1 MLVPELRSA
10 KRFRFAMLVRIA
22 FSFLSVAAALRMT
35 ASEPALDTLA
45 GVFQH
50 APVQVFDAP
59 GDVTATSKLMHEL
72 GARDMP
78 GSIVL
83 SEKRDPARHHAVASC
98 DNFLPSL
105 ARIISNPRVQAH
117 AHLVLVIK
125 GRAVEPRKASE
136 AYPQQRKCVGRN
148 CVRRGGLALN
158 AQGIFQQCAQ
168 ETGACKAGPFAN
180 LPPPMPA
187 HVLRLLILQVTP
199 VTCWQRGHRI
209 AVRIGPARAAARR
222 FKCWCALMLA
232 GQCSFWDS

>member
-1 MLVPELRSA
+1 MRLCKSSMRLVMSQQRASSCMSLERGICQGPSCSVKSGILRGI
-10 KRFRFAMLVRIA
+10 MP
-22 FSFLSVAAALRMT
+22 LR
-35 ASEPALDTLA
+35 
-45 GVFQH
+45 H
-50 APVQVFDAP
+50 ATVI
-59 GDVTATSKLMHEL
+59 S
-72 GARDMP
+72 
-78 GSIVL
+78 
-83 SEKRDPARHHAVASC
+83 
-98 DNFLPSL
+98 PSL

-117 AHLVLVIK
+117 AHVVLVIK

-158 AQGIFQQCAQ
+158 AQGVFQQCAQ

-180 LPPPMPA
+180 LPPLMPA

-232 GQCSFWDS
+232 GQCSFWDP